1 MLLEPQSFPII
12 VNKKDVTDNDE
23 MYTEQTYLKP
33 KKIAEEENKKLD
45 EDELEENKKLDEDE
59 LEEDEDDEDELEEDE
74 DELEEDEDELED
86 EDDEDDKPVSK
97 SNRKNPIKTN
107 NNSKDLK
114 NIDLTPINKSFDKS
128 FKEIQ
133 KIQQTVQTLQKS
145 LKNVEKQSMLNKQI
159 QSEIKEINKKLMRIE
174 KNTTTVSKPQ
184 TKNVNLKATVNKKA
198 ADNKKKKTK

>member
-59 LEEDEDDEDELEEDE
+59 LEEDDDDEDELEEDDDDDE
-74 DELEEDEDELED
+74 DELEEDD
-86 EDDEDDKPVSK
+86 DDEDDKPVSK

>member
-59 LEEDEDDEDELEEDE
+59 LEEDDEDE
-74 DELEEDEDELED
+74 DELEEDDEDEDELEEDD
-86 EDDEDDKPVSK
+86 EDEDDKPVSK

-184 TKNVNLKATVNKKA
+184 TKNVNLKSTVNKKA

>member
-23 MYTEQTYLKP
+23 MYKEQAYLKP

-59 LEEDEDDEDELEEDE
+59 LEEDDEDE
-74 DELEEDEDELED
+74 DELEEDDEDEDELEEDD
-86 EDDEDDKPVSK
+86 EDEDDKPVSK

>member
-59 LEEDEDDEDELEEDE
+59 LEEDDEDE
-74 DELEEDEDELED
+74 DELEEDDE
-86 EDDEDDKPVSK
+86 DEDDKPVSK

-133 KIQQTVQTLQKS
+133 KIQQTVQALQKS

-184 TKNVNLKATVNKKA
+184 TKNVNLKSTVNKKA